1 MMSKMSGRQ
10 TKFLNDAAGGAAEP
24 VILVPDAVLVNDGS
38 TVPVPGAAIRIDG
51 NRVAE
56 VGEAKSVLDAHPNAT
71 VLDLPNTLVM
81 PGLVNAHQHGR
92 GLSDLQQGARDDLLE
107 LVIAARISR
116 GPQDCEPLVSL
127 VCAEMLRNGITC
139 TVQANVAFGGD
150 YEAEIRAMLHAYD
163 KAGIRAS
170 VCVGAQDQGQIVY
183 PQEDE
188 SAVLASLPDEL
199 QRLLSARK
207 RRYYAGDGPQTVALM
222 DRLLADYGSHPRIR
236 LLYGPAGP
244 QWLSDEFFKC
254 LVDAASNQGVAF
266 HLHCLETRA
275 QRAALDRMYPEGVLA
290 HLDGLGVL
298 SPRTS
303 LAHCVFLSPE
313 DMDIAA
319 KREIT
324 IVHNPGSNL
333 RLHNGAAPVARLNE
347 RGVRVAIGTDNRALE
362 HGEDLLK
369 EIRLAQGLARSPE
382 WDGPPPLGL
391 SDLLKMATVN
401 GARAATVADK
411 VGTLQAGMKA
421 DLIAISLDRAVGTYL
436 DDDVPILEAVMA
448 RAEGRDVRLTMV
460 EGRVLFKDDRLLS
473 IDEAGVRTRARKT
486 AKEARK
492 KIGPR
497 DRYLARV
504 LCDCLRDH
512 YGKLTA

>member
-1 MMSKMSGRQ
+1 
-10 TKFLNDAAGGAAEP
+10 
-24 VILVPDAVLVNDGS
+24 
-38 TVPVPGAAIRIDG
+38 
-51 NRVAE
+51 
-56 VGEAKSVLDAHPNAT
+56 
-71 VLDLPNTLVM
+71 
-81 PGLVNAHQHGR
+81 
-92 GLSDLQQGARDDLLE
+92 
-107 LVIAARISR
+107 
-116 GPQDCEPLVSL
+116 
-127 VCAEMLRNGITC
+127 
-139 TVQANVAFGGD
+139 
-150 YEAEIRAMLHAYD
+150 
-163 KAGIRAS
+163 
-170 VCVGAQDQGQIVY
+170 
-183 PQEDE
+183 
-188 SAVLASLPDEL
+188 
-199 QRLLSARK
+199 
-207 RRYYAGDGPQTVALM
+207 M

-369 EIRLAQGLARSPE
+369 EIRLAQGLARSQE

-401 GARAATVADK
+401 GARAATVADE
-411 VGTLQAGMKA
+411 VGTLQTGMKA
-421 DLIAISLDRAVGTYL
+421 DLIAISLDRAVGAYL